1 MYVSDGFFLDEAPII
16 LAGSSL
22 IFKFPVFRCFF

>member
-1 MYVSDGFFLDEAPII
+1 LSEFVSKIGILIKI

-22 IFKFPVFRCFF
+22 IFGTNLEIF